1 VRYRSLAALL
11 RRELSPGE
19 DEPTAALLRELRHV
33 KRARQFSRSE
43 FIKMCRW
50 KSSRAIHHYRRNTAA
65 AIRRTS
71 REALRTRD
79 ERQRLELLTRLKG
92 VSIPTASAIL
102 TLIDPR
108 RYGVIDIR
116 AWQLLFEIGSVDKK
130 PDGVGFV
137 LADWERYLSILRRH
151 ARALRVPVRRV
162 ELTLFEYH
170 RKTHEGRLY
179 NRAVSR
185 SGKG

>member
-1 VRYRSLAALL
+1 MRHRRLAELL
-11 RRELSPGE
+11 KRELSEGE
-19 DEPTAALLRELRHV
+19 TEPTAALLRELRHV

-50 KSSRAIHHYRRNTAA
+50 KSSRAINHYRRNSAA

-71 REALRTRD
+71 REVLRTRN
-79 ERQRLELLTRLKG
+79 ERRRLELLTGLRG

-102 TLIDPR
+102 TLIDPE

-116 AWQLLFEIGSVDKK
+116 AWQLLFRIGAVEKK
-130 PDGVGFV
+130 PAGVGFV
-137 LADWERYLSILRRH
+137 FADWNRYLSILREH

-162 ELTLFEYH
+162 ELTLFEHH
-170 RKTHEGRLY
+170 RKTQKGRLY
-179 NRAVSR
+179 NQRAAR

>member
-1 VRYRSLAALL
+1 MRYRSLAELL
-11 RRELSPGE
+11 KRELST
-19 DEPTAALLRELRHV
+19 DETEATAALVRELRHIKRV
-33 KRARQFSRSE
+33 KQFSRSE

-50 KSSRAIHHYRRNTAA
+50 KSSRAIHHYRRNTPVAV
-65 AIRRTS
+65 RRTS
-71 REALRTRD
+71 REVLRTRS
-79 ERQRLELLTRLKG
+79 ERQRLELLTSLKG

-102 TLIDPR
+102 TLIDPE

-116 AWQLLFEIGSVDKK
+116 AWQLLFRMGGVKRK

-137 LADWERYLSILRRH
+137 FADWDRYLSILREQ

-170 RKTHEGRLY
+170 RKTQKGRLY
-179 NRAVSR
+179 NQRASR